1 MCYLQHPPDAPFP
14 PAPPPPCLV
23 LAPVTEIDLPWG
35 RLPPLE
41 GSMAILFLLTNRYIS
56 EVQGAVMIRV
66 TLGKRLGVEFFYVK
80 LIREKDFFFFLC
92 ETNLSF
98 TGREIFIF
106 KFTFCYNSK
115 INFVNTSINVSGRIN
130 RMSLSSLFII

>member
-66 TLGKRLGVEFFYVK
+66 TLGKRLGVDFFYVK
-80 LIREKDFFFFLC
+80 SIREKDLFFIFMSRNLC
-92 ETNLSF
+92 F
-98 TGREIFIF
+98 TGRDLHFYVYI
-106 KFTFCYNSK
+106 
-115 INFVNTSINVSGRIN
+115 
-130 RMSLSSLFII
+130 LL

>member
-66 TLGKRLGVEFFYVK
+66 TLGKRLGVEFFNVK
-80 LIREKDFFFFLC
+80 LIREKDFFFFFYVKRICVLQVGKS
-92 ETNLSF
+92 SF
-98 TGREIFIF
+98 SCLHSAIVVR
-106 KFTFCYNSK
+106 
-115 INFVNTSINVSGRIN
+115 
-130 RMSLSSLFII
+130 